1 MCESKPPPR
10 KRKAPVETVQDQLPK
25 KKARKS
31 PTKELFDHDLDVLS
45 FPGSTVLA
53 PPVPPKDVPSFLD
66 AAKAHPKQNAVKP
79 SEGIVPPPNKGKRAK
94 NVVTSCGDKNAPE
107 DELTN
112 ESKATE
118 SGKKKRMSRN
128 VQVVDSKDDT
138 VGADASVAV
147 LHRDEWALTPPSK
160 LKPVVEL
167 TKRRSKKNV
176 VQSDEEVDLGVDAFG
191 ESEDELLM
199 ESKSTRGRAKATSKI
214 PAPKGDKR
222 GKNKNSHAKPT
233 SGNMLEAQAPAPAP
247 ELIADVPK
255 QLGTSMGGARDAP
268 QGEAASRLVPHDLA
282 AANSNPPLPPLR
294 DTNKSSDKLPS
305 TNLPTIEHPTPKLK
319 RASMGHT
326 IPKRKDSMTSLL
338 QRAGLHAPL
347 SSSRLTVP
355 ATARIAPLHFNRKTP
370 PPPPLPV
377 PKPKKTVGSD
387 GETDEEEYMGL
398 SERQITKLKE
408 EKRKRAWYSP

>member
-1 MCESKPPPR
+1 M
-10 KRKAPVETVQDQLPK
+10 
-25 KKARKS
+25 
-31 PTKELFDHDLDVLS
+31 LS
-45 FPGSTVLA
+45 FPGSTVLS
-53 PPVPPKDVPSFLD
+53 PPVSPKDVPSFLN
-66 AAKAHPKQNAVKP
+66 AAKAHPKQNVVKLP
-79 SEGIVPPPNKGKRAK
+79 EGIVPPPNKGKRAK
-94 NVVTSCGDKNAPE
+94 KVVTSCRDKNAPE
-107 DELTN
+107 DELTI
-112 ESKATE
+112 ELKVTE

-138 VGADASVAV
+138 AGADANVAV
-147 LHRDEWALTPPSK
+147 LYRDKRALTPPSK

-176 VQSDEEVDLGVDAFG
+176 VQSGEEVDLAVDAFG

-199 ESKSTRGRAKATSKI
+199 ASKSTRGRAKATSNSV
-214 PAPKGDKR
+214 GDKR
-222 GKNKNSHAKPT
+222 GKNNVSHTKPT
-233 SGNMLEAQAPAPAP
+233 SGDTLEAQAPGP

-255 QLGTSMGGARDAP
+255 QLGTSMDGARDVP
-268 QGEAASRLVPHDLA
+268 QREAASLLVPHDLA
-282 AANSNPPLPPLR
+282 AANSNPPIPPLR
-294 DTNKSSDKLPS
+294 DTNKSSNKLPS
-305 TNLPTIEHPTPKLK
+305 ANLPTIEPPTPKLK

-377 PKPKKTVGSD
+377 PKPKKKGESE
-387 GETDEEEYMGL
+387 GETDEEEYVGL